1 MRPRDAGKHDLPSK
15 GRRRALPRSAFS
27 LSSRNICRARIAF
40 LAVVLALCCGVGPLR
55 ADRGSALDM
64 AQEALRELEGAGQE
78 LAAAQGARDRVAAL
92 TRVVSA
98 YETGLAALRE
108 GLRRAAIEEAAL
120 MQRLDAES
128 ARVAGLL
135 AALETMERTPESTL
149 LLHPLG
155 PLGAV
160 RSGMLLSE
168 AAPQVQAEVTALG
181 SRLDEV
187 RRLRALQQVA
197 LAALEDGLRSVQ
209 DARSALSAAISERT
223 DLPQRLSDDDAAV
236 ARLKENAATLEDFAR
251 GIAGI
256 GLSGSLRET
265 EPPGLPLP
273 LPVNGRVIRHFAEKD
288 AAGIARPG
296 ILIATAPL
304 ALVTTPVPAT
314 IRYLGPLLD
323 YGNVMILEPDPDT
336 LLVLAGLKQVYGAI
350 GQVIPAG
357 TPVGLMGGE
366 APTGA
371 EFVAE
376 SLEGTGAERPETLY
390 LELRKGDRPVDPAE
404 WFAGTKDAS
413 E

>member
-1 MRPRDAGKHDLPSK
+1 M
-15 GRRRALPRSAFS
+15 
-27 LSSRNICRARIAF
+27 AR
-40 LAVVLALCCGVGPLR
+40 
-55 ADRGSALDM
+55 
-64 AQEALRELEGAGQE
+64 EALRELEGAGQE
-78 LAAAQGARDRVAAL
+78 LAAATGARDRVAAL
-92 TRVVSA
+92 TRVVGA

-120 MQRLDAES
+120 TRRLDAES
-128 ARVAGLL
+128 VRVAQVL

-160 RSGMLLSE
+160 RSGMLLAE
-168 AAPQVQAEVTALG
+168 AVPQVQAEVAALR
-181 SRLDEV
+181 SRLEEL
-187 RRLRALQQVA
+187 RRLRALQQAA
-197 LAALEDGLRSVQ
+197 LAALEGGLRSVQ
-209 DARSALSAAISERT
+209 DARSALSAAISERI
-223 DLPQRLSDDDAAV
+223 DLPQRVADDDAAV
-236 ARLKENAATLEDFAR
+236 ARLKENAATLEDFAL
-251 GIAGI
+251 GLAAI
-256 GLSGSLRET
+256 GLSGGPGGSLPEAAS
-265 EPPGLPLP
+265 PGLPLP
-273 LPVNGRVIRHFAEKD
+273 LPVNGRVIRQFSERD

-323 YGNVMILEPDPDT
+323 YGNVMILEPDPGT
-336 LLVLAGLKQVYGAI
+336 LLVLAGLKQVYGAS

-366 APTGA
+366 APTA
-371 EFVAE
+371 TEFVAE
-376 SLEGTGAERPETLY
+376 SLDGTGADRSETLY